1 MYIKTAGGK
10 EVEMNVQDRTFHLFF
25 SPVCVVYPM
34 LTYRDKR
41 ALPSP
46 HHKTFF
52 STRTTLLTDFSL
64 GEGSIIFSLW
74 LSPCL
79 PSQCSDNLM
88 AS

>member
-25 SPVCVVYPM
+25 SPVCVIYPM

-64 GEGSIIFSLW
+64 GEGEKYFIFTLAFSL
-74 LSPCL
+74 S
-79 PSQCSDNLM
+79 
-88 AS
+88 AITV